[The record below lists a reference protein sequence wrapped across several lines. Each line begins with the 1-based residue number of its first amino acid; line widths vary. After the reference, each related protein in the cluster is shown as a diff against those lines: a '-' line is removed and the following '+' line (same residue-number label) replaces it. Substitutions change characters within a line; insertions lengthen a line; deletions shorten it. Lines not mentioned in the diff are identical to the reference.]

1 MEISLYEQGLSLMC
15 FALLGLGLGLL
26 YDLLRPMRYS
36 GGPAILWDGLFCA
49 AAAAGCFVL
58 SMNSGRLGQWEL
70 AAALLLFC
78 LYINLLSPLLLPY
91 ILGIAKTMYNCY
103 KIIVIKAEKML
114 EMAKKFFT
122 NSSD

>member
-1 MEISLYEQGLSLMC
+1 MEISLFSQSMSLGC

-36 GGPAILWDGLFCA
+36 GGPALLWDGIFCA
-49 AAAAGCFVL
+49 AAASGCFVL

-78 LYINLLSPLLLPY
+78 LYINILSPHLLPH
-91 ILGIAKTMYNCY
+91 ILGITQTMYNCY
-103 KIIVIKAEKML
+103 KIIVIKLKKL
-114 EMAKKFFT
+114 PQTVKKFFT
-122 NSSD
+122 NHQD